1 MSFRNKTG
9 TALKNL
15 LESQGEEGA
24 QVVIEDMLEKKQITP
39 EDFSLREVWEQCTF
53 WEFGEARDVREAVAS
68 GAFPKI
74 TGALISNKIISAYDG
89 VTTIGDKLT
98 TVNQSNMQI
107 ETIAGFTE
115 AETPEEV
122 GEGMEYSDSTIG
134 EKFVTAQN
142 VKYGR
147 MISVTE
153 EMIYFDKT
161 GQVLNR
167 AKRIG
172 QKAAQ
177 YKERLILRGVMDL
190 DTTVYRPSGNATAFY
205 AAATAASHKSGA
217 NLIGTNPFSEAGL
230 EEVMNIAQTMKDDSE
245 GAGDDD
251 YINIDLNNVIVLVP
265 ALLYVEAWQMANSAK
280 TPESG
285 ENAENFFKGRY
296 TPYSSPYITANNAT
310 SWYWGDFKEDFWWN
324 EVWPLQTMTQ
334 KPGNDDEFKKDIKAR
349 VKVRFYGSCS
359 AVDYKHSFKCT
370 TT

>member
-1 MSFRNKTG
+1 MSFRDKTG
-9 TALKNL
+9 TALSNL
-15 LESQGEEGA
+15 LESQGDDGA
-24 QVVIEDMLEKKQITP
+24 QLVIEDMLENKKITP
-39 EDFSLREVWEQCTF
+39 EDFSLKEVWEQCTQ
-53 WEFGEARDVREAVAS
+53 WEFGERKDVREAVAS

-74 TGALISNKIISAYDG
+74 TGTLISSKLISAYDG

-107 ETIAGFTE
+107 ETIAGFSE

-167 AKRIG
+167 AKRVG

-177 YKERLILRGVMDL
+177 YKERLILRGIQDL
-190 DTTVYRPSGNATAFY
+190 DGTVYRPDGNATAFY
-205 AAATAASHKSGA
+205 ALGSAASHKQGA
-217 NLIGTNPFSEAGL
+217 NLIQTNPFGEAGL

-245 GAGDDD
+245 GAQDDD
-251 YINIDLNNVIVLVP
+251 YINIDLNSLMILVP

-285 ENAENFFKGRY
+285 ENAENFFKGRF
-296 TPYSSPYITANNAT
+296 TPVTSPYITSNNAT
-310 SWYWGDFKEDFWWN
+310 TWYWGDFKEDFWWN

-334 KPGNDDEFKKDIKAR
+334 KPGGDHEFTKDIKAR

-359 AVDYKHSFKCT
+359 AVSYVHCFKNT
-370 TT
+370 T